1 MHSCLYKQYTLI
13 LISLIDCL
21 LEDAFDLQY
30 LLLFTSAG
38 HEASFTLFLCCL
50 FKLRVFQEKD
60 CAALV
65 CRVFTRYLSYRRH
78 HRRSGAGK
86 HVFFISLGRSWG
98 LFNCASFLRMY
109 SMPLSSYLGSFYTT
123 QYR

>member
-1 MHSCLYKQYTLI
+1 MYSTARKYVCMYVCIYSCLYKQYTLI

-78 HRRSGAGK
+78 HREIRGWEAC
-86 HVFFISLGRSWG
+86 VFYFLKDIRG
-98 LFNCASFLRMY
+98 NCLCATFMRM
-109 SMPLSSYLGSFYTT
+109 
-123 QYR
+123 